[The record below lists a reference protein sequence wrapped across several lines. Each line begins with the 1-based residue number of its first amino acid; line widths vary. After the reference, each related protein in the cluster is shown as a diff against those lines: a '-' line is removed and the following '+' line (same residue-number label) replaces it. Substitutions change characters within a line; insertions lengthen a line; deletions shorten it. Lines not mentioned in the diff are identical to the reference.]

1 MYLYFHTYTRIY
13 IDIHTHRYR
22 FSGVYKCRESFPVRS
37 QQKGSDLSAPVGYL
51 RNIVLARIGLPEPR
65 SAPSPSGKA
74 LDGDRRPCWVLM
86 ALRGLIVAGQWL
98 LCLVIISLIVTI
110 PVSSGLFILNRF
122 FRQITSSANV
132 SLGAGA
138 SRVPGG

>member
-1 MYLYFHTYTRIY
+1 M
-13 IDIHTHRYR
+13 
-22 FSGVYKCRESFPVRS
+22 G
-37 QQKGSDLSAPVGYL
+37 DL
-51 RNIVLARIGLPEPR
+51 RTIVLASIGLPEPR

-74 LDGDRRPCWVLM
+74 LDGDRRPWWVLM
-86 ALRGLIVAGQWL
+86 ALCGLIVAGQWL

-132 SLGAGA
+132 SLGAARA